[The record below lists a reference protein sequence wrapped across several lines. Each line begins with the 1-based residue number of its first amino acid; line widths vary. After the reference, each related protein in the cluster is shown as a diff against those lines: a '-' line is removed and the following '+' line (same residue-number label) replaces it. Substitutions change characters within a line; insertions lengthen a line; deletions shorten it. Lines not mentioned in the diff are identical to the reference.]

1 LLHVY
6 GVYGKT
12 KNIAYVWCG
21 REKNA
26 LGTHIY
32 GAEEGKDAWKQKKNS
47 SWDKNPHLLVSSDV
61 MSYHVGY
68 MCN

>member
-32 GAEEGKDAWKQKKNS
+32 GAEEGKDAWKQKK
-47 SWDKNPHLLVSSDV
+47 K
-61 MSYHVGY
+61 
-68 MCN
+68 

>member
-1 LLHVY
+1 MLWERIYMVR
-6 GVYGKT
+6 K
-12 KNIAYVWCG
+12 
-21 REKNA
+21 REKM
-26 LGTHIY
+26 LGN
-32 GAEEGKDAWKQKKNS
+32 KKKNS